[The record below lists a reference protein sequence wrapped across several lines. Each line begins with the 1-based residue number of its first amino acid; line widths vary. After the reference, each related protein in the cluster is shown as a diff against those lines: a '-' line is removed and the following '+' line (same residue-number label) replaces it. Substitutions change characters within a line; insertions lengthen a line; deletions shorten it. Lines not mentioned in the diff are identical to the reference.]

1 MLVCEQFSARACSAG
16 AGACGRGHGGGGSWH
31 GARKIDHLHQ
41 IFMVHLPNYT
51 ECDSNM
57 PVKSIELELP
67 DDLYMK
73 IGAVAS
79 EHFETENE
87 YLQNV
92 ISGAIREELEL
103 NCLKREI
110 ASRYARGE
118 ISYESLKTLLGFKE
132 AERIRSYKETISES
146 LLEAD
151 EVAKRLKA

>member
-1 MLVCEQFSARACSAG
+1 
-16 AGACGRGHGGGGSWH
+16 
-31 GARKIDHLHQ
+31 
-41 IFMVHLPNYT
+41 
-51 ECDSNM
+51 M

-79 EHFETENE
+79 EHFETEKE

-92 ISGAIREELEL
+92 ISDAIGEELEL

-118 ISYESLKTLLGFKE
+118 IGYESLKTLLGFEE
-132 AERIRSYKETISES
+132 AERIRTYKKNHIGVVIGRRLGCRVAFLSRSSISGFMIPITGIIGT
-146 LLEAD
+146 
-151 EVAKRLKA
+151 KGKWRNII

>member
-1 MLVCEQFSARACSAG
+1 
-16 AGACGRGHGGGGSWH
+16 
-31 GARKIDHLHQ
+31 
-41 IFMVHLPNYT
+41 
-51 ECDSNM
+51 M

-92 ISGAIREELEL
+92 ISDAISEELEL

-110 ASRYARGE
+110 VSRYARGE

-132 AERIRSYKETISES
+132 AERLIIYKETIVES

-151 EVAKRLKA
+151 EVAGWHFDHGVVSVAL

>member
-1 MLVCEQFSARACSAG
+1 
-16 AGACGRGHGGGGSWH
+16 
-31 GARKIDHLHQ
+31 
-41 IFMVHLPNYT
+41 
-51 ECDSNM
+51 M

-92 ISGAIREELEL
+92 ISDAIREELEL
-103 NCLKREI
+103 NCLKRDI

-118 ISYESLKTLLGFKE
+118 IGYESLKTLLGFKE
-132 AERIRSYKETISES
+132 AERIRTYKETILES
-146 LLEAD
+146 LFEAD
-151 EVAKRLKA
+151 EVAEWHFSRGVVSVAL